1 MKPSILLTIA
11 IISSFFMADLNAYA
25 GASTVPQTTSN
36 QANNQWIEIGEVTMR
51 RSGLSKDPTAT
62 LYAYYI
68 GNRILY
74 KVDYRGKM
82 YTVSKSDGYD
92 YNAYIIVDG
101 HRYYL
106 NVPTW

>member
-1 MKPSILLTIA
+1 MKSSILLPIA
-11 IISSFFMADLNAYA
+11 ILSSFFLTDMNAYA
-25 GASTVPQTTSN
+25 AASPIPQTTSN
-36 QANNQWIEIGEVTMR
+36 QANNQWIEIGEVTM
-51 RSGLSKDPTAT
+51 SGSSSKDPTAT

-101 HRYYL
+101 YPYYL